1 MAKTVVEPIR
11 WLLFSAGGMLAA
23 LLIPGL
29 LLLFGFAFPLG
40 WLDAPDREHM
50 LAVLSNPITRLA
62 LLGLCVLALFHWAQR
77 FRYTL
82 IDGLQ
87 LKRQSDIINFVCYGL
102 ATAGSLVAGD
112 LLLRAL

>member
-1 MAKTVVEPIR
+1 MTRTLVEPFR

-40 WLDAPDREHM
+40 WLEPPDQEHL
-50 LAVLSNPITRLA
+50 LAVLRHPITRLA
-62 LLGLCVLALFHWAQR
+62 LLALCVLALFHWAQR

-87 LKRQSDIINFVCYGL
+87 LKRHSDIINFLCYGV
-102 ATAGSLVAGD
+102 ATAGSLIAGN

>member
-29 LLLFGFAFPLG
+29 LVLFGFAFPLG
-40 WLDAPDREHM
+40 WLDPPDREHL
-50 LAVLSNPITRLA
+50 LAVLRNPISRLV
-62 LLGLCVLALFHWAQR
+62 LLALCVLALFHWAQR

-87 LKRQSDIINFVCYGL
+87 LKGESDIINFLCYGL
-102 ATAGSLVAGD
+102 ATAGSVVAAD
-112 LLLRAL
+112 VLLLVL

>member
-1 MAKTVVEPIR
+1 MAKTLVEPVR

-29 LLLFGFAFPLG
+29 LLLFGIAFPLG
-40 WLDAPDREHM
+40 WLDPPDHAHL
-50 LAVLSNPITRLA
+50 LAVLRHPLTRLA

-77 FRYTL
+77 FRYTVF
-82 IDGLQ
+82 DGLQ
-87 LKRQSDIINFVCYGL
+87 LKRHSDVINFLCYGV
-102 ATAGSLVAGD
+102 ATAGSLLAAN

>member
-29 LLLFGFAFPLG
+29 LVLFGVAIPLG
-40 WLDAPDREHM
+40 WLDAPDHGHA
-50 LAVLSNPITRLA
+50 LAVLRNPITRLV
-62 LLGLCVLALFHWAQR
+62 LLALCVLGLFHWAQR

-87 LKRQSDIINFVCYGL
+87 LKRHSDIINFLCYGL
-102 ATAGSLVAGD
+102 AIAGSLVAAD
-112 LLLRAL
+112 LLLRTL

>member
-1 MAKTVVEPIR
+1 MAKTLVEPFR

-29 LLLFGFAFPLG
+29 LLLFGIAFPLG
-40 WLDAPDREHM
+40 WLDPPDHAHL
-50 LAVLSNPITRLA
+50 LAVLRHPLTRLA

-77 FRYTL
+77 FRYTVF
-82 IDGLQ
+82 DGLQ
-87 LKRQSDIINFVCYGL
+87 LKRHSDVINFLCYGV
-102 ATAGSLVAGD
+102 ATAGSLLAAN

>member
-1 MAKTVVEPIR
+1 MAKAVVEPIR

-23 LLIPGL
+23 LLLPGL
-29 LLLFGFAFPLG
+29 LLLFGIAIPLG
-40 WLDAPDREHM
+40 WLDAPDHGHL
-50 LAVLSNPITRLA
+50 LAVLHNPITRLV

-87 LKRQSDIINFVCYGL
+87 LKSNSDIINFVCYGL
-102 ATAGSLVAGD
+102 ATAGSLVAAD
-112 LLLRAL
+112 VLLRVL

>member
-1 MAKTVVEPIR
+1 MTKTLVEPLR
-11 WLLFSAGGMLAA
+11 WLLFSAGGTLAA

-29 LLLFGFAFPLG
+29 LLLFGFALPLG
-40 WLDAPDREHM
+40 WLDPPEQEHL
-50 LAVLSNPITRLA
+50 LAVLRHPVSRLA
-62 LLGLCVLALFHWAQR
+62 LLALCVLAFFHWAQR

-87 LKRQSDIINFVCYGL
+87 LKRHSDIINFFCYSV
-102 ATAGSLVAGD
+102 AAAGSLIAGN